1 MSLKKVYKKI
11 IFFGLPVV
19 LVTAIFMNYTREEV
33 HIQSF
38 EKDNSSYLSEKNGNY
53 VSSFRNM
60 YLNDLE
66 IVTIGNGENL
76 TIKFTDN
83 KDNEVTDSVTIKAGE
98 SKEIK
103 LSKLLTFDDSINVKV
118 VFNDSLKDNVT
129 IVAKKAGLHWEIRW
143 GELPH
148 LFYVVKNI

>member
-1 MSLKKVYKKI
+1 MSVGKTYRKI
-11 IFFGLPVV
+11 ILFGFLLVV
-19 LVTAIFMNYTREEV
+19 IAAIFMNYTREEV

-38 EKDNSSYLSEKNGNY
+38 EKDNSNYVSEKNGNY

-129 IVAKKAGLHWEIRW
+129 IVAKKAGLH
-143 GELPH
+143 
-148 LFYVVKNI
+148 

>member
-1 MSLKKVYKKI
+1 MNSKKLFKRSMFLNMLFVILVSLSI
-11 IFFGLPVV
+11 IVV
-19 LVTAIFMNYTREEV
+19 MNYTREEV

-129 IVAKKAGLHWEIRW
+129 IVAKKAGLH
-143 GELPH
+143 
-148 LFYVVKNI
+148 